1 MPESNLSEKI
11 KHNTSRSVIM
21 HSLSVQTEVPTV
33 RSRLDFRDADSK
45 LHSLTWKLNMRIS

>member
-21 HSLSVQTEVPTV
+21 HSLSVQTEVPSV
-33 RSRLDFRDADSK
+33 RSRLDFKDADPK
-45 LHSLTWKLNMRIS
+45 LHSLTWNLNMRIS